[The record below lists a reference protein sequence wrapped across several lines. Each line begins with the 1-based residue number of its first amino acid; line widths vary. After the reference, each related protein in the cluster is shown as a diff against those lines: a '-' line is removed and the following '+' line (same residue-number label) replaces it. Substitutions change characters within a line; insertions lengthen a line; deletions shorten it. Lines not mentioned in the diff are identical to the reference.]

1 MNSESIMAKL
11 EPLGWRHAP
20 DIQRAVKDPGMRECS
35 NIPRGYFNNGAQSL
49 IRRGLQQS
57 KARDGH
63 MLALYAE
70 EDLAGVFNIQLEDNA
85 SGWAHLYFWLEAECW
100 RSGRAKEYFDNV
112 LQFARTKLKGFRLRT
127 SIKEGN
133 TLCTRCLEGVGF
145 RRVARVKTRP
155 SVPNGEETELIFE
168 FPGRE

>member
-1 MNSESIMAKL
+1 MAKL
-11 EPLGWRHAP
+11 EPLEWRHAP
-20 DIQRAVKDPGMRECS
+20 DIQRAVKGPGMRECS
-35 NIPRGYFNNGAQSL
+35 NIPRGYFTNGAKSL

-85 SGWAHLYFWLEAECW
+85 SGWAHLYFWLETKCW
-100 RSGRAKEYFDNV
+100 RSGRAKEYFRNF
-112 LQFARTKLKGFRLRT
+112 LQFASTKVKGLRLRT
-127 SIKEGN
+127 SIDEGN

-145 RRVARVKTRP
+145 ERVARVKTRP
-155 SVPNGEETELIFE
+155 SGRDGGETELIFE
-168 FPGRE
+168 FPGCE

>member
-1 MNSESIMAKL
+1 MPPTYN
-11 EPLGWRHAP
+11 AP
-20 DIQRAVKDPGMRECS
+20 VKDPGMRECS
-35 NIPRGYFNNGAQSL
+35 NIPRGYFINGAQSL

-70 EDLAGVFNIQLEDNA
+70 EDLAGVFNIQLEENA

-155 SVPNGEETELIFE
+155 SVPNGDETELIFE
-168 FPGRE
+168 FPNRE